1 MAKASAVNRNKK
13 RIKLNKVYQF
23 NLLETTMVRAR

>member
-13 RIKLNKVYQF
+13 RIKLNKNF
-23 NLLETTMVRAR
+23 HGKEKRTKKITL